1 MTNKL
6 LSVIGAGAALLV
18 FVFVGLLPSWL
29 YGGYAG
35 VLLATGIFGT
45 PLTGA
50 FLERALIVFG
60 SVLGVTAVA
69 ALFAVGGAAAGA
81 VLGALV
87 RIIPDE
93 TGAKGKAKANPRA

>member
-1 MTNKL
+1 MANTNKIP
-6 LSVIGAGAALLV
+6 SIIGAGTGLLL
-18 FVFVGLLPSWL
+18 FVFLGLLPSWL

-50 FLERALIVFG
+50 LAERALIVFG

-69 ALFAVGGAAAGA
+69 ALFAVFGAAVGA
-81 VLGALV
+81 VLSALV
-87 RIIPDE
+87 RVIPE
-93 TGAKGKAKANPRA
+93 ERKAKVLPKG

>member
-6 LSVIGAGAALLV
+6 LSILGAGFGLLL

-81 VLGALV
+81 VVGALLRV
-87 RIIPDE
+87 VPEER
-93 TGAKGKAKANPRA
+93 KAKVAPKA

>member
-1 MTNKL
+1 MANKVP
-6 LSVIGAGAALLV
+6 SVIGAGLGLLL
-18 FVFVGLLPSWL
+18 FVFVGLLPAVL

-35 VLLATGIFGT
+35 VLLATGIFGS

-69 ALFAVGGAAAGA
+69 ALFAVAGAAAGA
-81 VLGALV
+81 AVGALMRV
-87 RIIPDE
+87 VPSER
-93 TGAKGKAKANPRA
+93 KAEVSKKA